1 MKFSDYIMEQELS
14 TDSYNIELSGFFAEM
29 EVYGKLL
36 DCYAKQA
43 MIMEYQTG
51 GDISEFSIFQEEVYD
66 VDEPDLRPATEDT
79 STSSDKKSNKFKEIA
94 KKVWEAIK
102 KAFITLGRMILNL
115 FGKQDYRSLI
125 KMVEKAPDGT
135 VWYLNKYL
143 YGTLPT
149 NIEDCINLYSEFCSE
164 FKGKYDYD
172 RFDVRP
178 YMNKLKKLTHD
189 AGELADAEKE
199 SEDKEEPKFYKFGK
213 TKKARKEVIEF
224 LEKMD
229 ELSKNKIPR
238 VRKVIKELEITK
250 TTEFSSENTSK
261 EVKYENDEIK
271 YVKTFITEITNYWN
285 ILNKCAI
292 KMTRQCIKYSI
303 KDKYTVK
310 KDDKKK

>member
-43 MIMEYQTG
+43 MIMEYQSG
-51 GDISEFSIFQEEVYD
+51 GDISEFSIFQEAD
-66 VDEPDLRPATEDT
+66 TEDADT
-79 STSSDKKSNKFKEIA
+79 DTGVSSDKKSNKVKEIV
-94 KKVWEAIK
+94 KKVWEALK

-115 FGKQDYRSLI
+115 FGKQDYHSLI

-135 VWYLNKYL
+135 VWYLNSYL
-143 YGTLPT
+143 NDTLPK
-149 NIEDCINLYSEFCSE
+149 NIEDCINLYTEFCSE
-164 FKGKYDYD
+164 FKGKYDYN
-172 RFDVRP
+172 RFDVQP
-178 YMNKLKKLTHD
+178 YMTKLKNLTRD

-199 SEDKEEPKFYKFGK
+199 AEDKGEPKFHKFGK
-213 TKKARKEVIEF
+213 TKKARKEVIAF

-229 ELSKNKIPR
+229 SLSKNKIPR

-250 TTEFSSENTSK
+250 TTEFSSDGTTK

-271 YVKTFITEITNYWN
+271 YIKTFITEITNYWN
-285 ILNKCAI
+285 LLNKCAI

-303 KDKYTVK
+303 KGKYVVEKDGK
-310 KDDKKK
+310 KTGNKK